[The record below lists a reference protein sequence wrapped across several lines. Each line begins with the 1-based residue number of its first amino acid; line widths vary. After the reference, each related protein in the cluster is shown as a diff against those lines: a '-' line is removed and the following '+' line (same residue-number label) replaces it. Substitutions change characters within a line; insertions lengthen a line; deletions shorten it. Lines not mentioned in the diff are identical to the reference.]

1 MTPLPEQ
8 ESGWIAAVAAR
19 MLEVR
24 SKVAAGSAEQRLDVL
39 REELDRILEGVPA
52 GERKARLNVLLERFP
67 LAGQVACA
75 SPGTAAP
82 EPAAGL
88 EPVSAAE
95 LTDRL
100 ATLAGELSEDERMAL
115 GSRLAAAGLGGV
127 DRGSLVM
134 EVGENLARA
143 LHLPEGLQPRLTSV
157 VQLLVLLA
165 GMFQRIDQITMKALI
180 ELRPRGIPAALAGD
194 FRRGVAKYLSGKGE
208 LPVAQVE
215 ATERSLAAL
224 VAAVLGCGKDF
235 GRELAD
241 RLSPM
246 AIRSVV
252 QAEGGG
258 SSLFGKST
266 AEKCWEKYCELA
278 RDYARAELVDRKLK
292 DVMAAFID
300 KTLSVDPGGGG

>member
-1 MTPLPEQ
+1 MTTLPEQ

-19 MLEVR
+19 LLDVR
-24 SKVAAGSAEQRLDVL
+24 SKIVEGSGEQRLEFL
-39 REELDRILEGVPA
+39 REELDRTLEGVPA
-52 GERKARLNVLLERFP
+52 AERRARIEALLERFP
-67 LAGQVACA
+67 VGGEVKRT
-75 SPGTAAP
+75 SSIEPIS
-82 EPAAGL
+82 EPAARP

-95 LTDRL
+95 LVDCL
-100 ATLAGELSEDERMAL
+100 VSKAPGLSDEERAAL
-115 GSRLAAAGLGGV
+115 GARLAAAGLAGV

-134 EVGENLARA
+134 DVGENLARA

-157 VQLLVLLA
+157 VELLVLLT
-165 GMFQRIDQITMKALI
+165 GMIQRIDQITMKAI
-180 ELRPRGIPAALAGD
+180 VELRPRAASAPLAGD
-194 FRRGVAKYLSGKGE
+194 FRRGVAKFLSGKGE
-208 LPVAQVE
+208 LPGAQVE

-224 VAAVLGCGKDF
+224 VAAVLGSGKDF

-258 SSLFGKST
+258 KWLVGKST

-278 RDYARAELVDRKLK
+278 KDYARAELVDRKLK
-292 DVMAAFID
+292 DALAAFLD
-300 KTLSVDPGGGG
+300 KTLTVEPGGGG